1 MYLVGQ
7 PKSKGKGKGTRT
19 AKASSHNPHKE
30 GSDALFI
37 PEAGRTQKKGALQGG
52 KRELVD
58 GDGFKV

>member
-7 PKSKGKGKGTRT
+7 LKSRGKGKGTRT
-19 AKASSHNPHKE
+19 AEASSHSQHKE
-30 GSDALFI
+30 GSHALFI
-37 PEAGRTQKKGALQGG
+37 PEAGRAQKKGALQGG